1 MKEYDIFEQ
10 FDGYAFGITSNDWDW
25 DMIIDNQIIDVK
37 ELEDEDQRFWL
48 FKKWLDANKF
58 PEVDSYHIKEC
69 IEFFEFSL
77 TKDGQIKTGKNAE
90 IFKKAR
96 NYFVKNKQIILDE
109 LKRLSEIQK
118 NHNEFEKS
126 LPNEIII
133 LKRELEPT
141 IVIEMSA
148 GLPQAYI
155 RILTEEDYGN
165 GKSVYYTICEPGSKM
180 SEKAPIWLNGWCNTV
195 NKLLKQNANL
205 FMDEMY
211 YETEVDR
218 MTVAQVAIGVPIEL
232 IGTPSIKQIEKLVFN
247 DNLEE

>member
-10 FDGYAFGITSNDWDW
+10 FDGYAFGITSDDWDW
-25 DMIIDNQIIDVK
+25 DLIINDQVIDVK

-58 PEVDSYHIKEC
+58 PELNSYHIKEC

-96 NYFVKNKQIILDE
+96 NYFVKNKQIVLDE
-109 LKRLSEIQK
+109 LTRLSAIQK
-118 NHNEFEKS
+118 DYNEFEHS
-126 LPNEIII
+126 LPDKIT
-133 LKRELEPT
+133 LPKRELEPT

-148 GLPQAYI
+148 GMPQAYI

-195 NKLLKQNANL
+195 NKILKENKRL
-205 FMDEMY
+205 FEDEMY
-211 YETEVDR
+211 YETEGDR
-218 MTVAQVAIGVPIEL
+218 DTVRQIAMGVPFDQIGVPSVDEMMKKMGL
-232 IGTPSIKQIEKLVFN
+232 
-247 DNLEE
+247 DEE